1 MQAVLATLYLLAFT
15 IACTRNVFTTKEPKH
30 LGRQLLDES
39 YNGALSRRK
48 PSPNLSQRTI
58 DAFRG
63 SLDAF
68 LASCML
74 MSVAMLCAAITLA
87 VEGTKERRT
96 PMWEQVLPY
105 GDSSVYN
112 MVLSVIA
119 AGFSVFPV
127 IVVYLLISRR
137 DRGGVGMQEGLPVPR
152 LLNKGGHRTGSS
164 VGHRAWIRRVAIFII
179 WVLITVEVFLSPR
192 GNMDYDDRHD
202 AEKEAGLNV
211 CSKRGGVRYWQTMKA
226 AQWLVIGAPLLWMVV
241 TAFLATGFGV
251 PGLAGSRLVRAV
263 RSVWDLAIAWLNMLL
278 AWGLL
283 AYFTVLR
290 HKIID
295 TAEEVDSG
303 NEWGFGQILALA
315 TWMPVVL
322 EFLYIFICEF
332 PVSLPPPY
340 RSRPLPGN

>member
-1 MQAVLATLYLLAFT
+1 MFLTVLSAKIHSSYYMQAVLATLYLLAFT

-30 LGRQLLDES
+30 LGRPLLDES
-39 YNGALSRRK
+39 HNGALSRRK

-96 PMWEQVLPY
+96 PMWEQVLPD

-127 IVVYLLISRR
+127 CTA
-137 DRGGVGMQEGLPVPR
+137 GLPAHKQARPGWRGHAGGASRPR

-211 CSKRGGVRYWQTMKA
+211 CSKREGCG
-226 AQWLVIGAPLLWMVV
+226 
-241 TAFLATGFGV
+241 TG
-251 PGLAGSRLVRAV
+251 
-263 RSVWDLAIAWLNMLL
+263 
-278 AWGLL
+278 
-283 AYFTVLR
+283 
-290 HKIID
+290 
-295 TAEEVDSG
+295 
-303 NEWGFGQILALA
+303 
-315 TWMPVVL
+315 
-322 EFLYIFICEF
+322 
-332 PVSLPPPY
+332 
-340 RSRPLPGN
+340 RP